1 MAVQFRMP
9 GPSNVLPEASGQIIE
24 YIRKPNK
31 FKINKYAQF
40 IETDTTNGAYAL
52 IDPDQPIRVV
62 ADAEF
67 AWAEGDARPT
77 GNANQMTYEMLPF
90 RTERRSYPWTIGEIT
105 QEIHKRQN
113 KIDWTQQYTGMVA
126 SQAMTNRTNRVIS
139 KLQDTANWGDNTA
152 SANTLNGGFG
162 NWRYASSDPASASYL
177 AIKKT
182 LDTCCTII
190 NLKTNGVVNR
200 SDLKLIVSPNLAR
213 IMGETSEI
221 WDYIK
226 YGRYSE
232 PAQQGKDRDLD
243 EDFGLPKMLYGIE
256 PVVEDAGIITV
267 PPNSSGTLASIT
279 TGQRSYIKND
289 TTAILVSRVGGIE
302 GSYGAPSFSTMQIY
316 FYGPPMEV
324 EAFPDK
330 ENRRLKG
337 YCTENYFEVVA
348 ATAAGFLITG
358 VS

>member
-1 MAVQFRMP
+1 MSVQFRYP
-9 GPSNVLPEASGQIIE
+9 GPSNVLPVATDQIIE
-24 YIRKPNK
+24 YIRRPNK
-31 FKINKYAQF
+31 FKINKYAQYV
-40 IETDTTNGAYAL
+40 ETKTTNGAYAL
-52 IDPDQPIRVV
+52 VDSDQPIRIV

-67 AWAEGDARPT
+67 AWADGDARPT
-77 GNANQMTYEMLPF
+77 GNANQMTFEMQPF
-90 RTERRSYPWTIGEIT
+90 RTQRRSYPWTLGEIT
-105 QEIHKRQN
+105 QDVQKSQN

-126 SQAMTNRTNRVIS
+126 SQAMTNRTNRVITA
-139 KLQDTANWGDNTA
+139 LQTVGNWGDNTA
-152 SANTLNGGFG
+152 TANTLNGGYG

-177 AIKKT
+177 AIKRT
-182 LDTCCTII
+182 LDTCCTVI
-190 NLKTNGVVNR
+190 NLKTNSVVQR

-226 YGRYSE
+226 YGRYSL
-232 PAQQGKDRDLD
+232 PAQEGKDRDLD
-243 EDFGLPKMLYGIE
+243 EDFGLPKQLYGIE
-256 PVVEDAGIITV
+256 VVVEDAGIITV

-302 GSYGAPSFSTMQIY
+302 GAYGAPSFSTLQVY
-316 FYGPPMEV
+316 FFGAPMEV
-324 EAFPDK
+324 EAFPDA

-337 YCTENYFEVVA
+337 YCTENFFEVVA
-348 ATAAGFLITG
+348 ATASGFLVTG